1 MIDSRLTKTRRN
13 RKVVITKEARTVN
26 MRFDSDGET
35 RKMIERLA
43 KIRQVRRRKC

>member
-13 RKVVITKEARTVN
+13 WKEAIIKEARTVN
-26 MRFDSDGET
+26 MRFDSDRET